1 VGEEGNGTLAQG
13 AVSGFDVIAD
23 LDQDQGR
30 PKLSTAAKLR
40 VSTSQLLITI
50 PQREVFQ
57 LP

>member
-1 VGEEGNGTLAQG
+1 MGEEGNGTLAQG